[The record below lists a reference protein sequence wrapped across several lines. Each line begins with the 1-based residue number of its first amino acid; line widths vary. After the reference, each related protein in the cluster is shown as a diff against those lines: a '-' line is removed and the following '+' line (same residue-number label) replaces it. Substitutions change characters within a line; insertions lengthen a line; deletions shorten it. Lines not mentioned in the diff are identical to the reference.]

1 MNSDTKRNTGTD
13 DNSPSVA
20 TVRPHQASDSATAA
34 PEEEKR
40 RVATEGIVRI
50 RARDLMQ
57 GQREAILELDGKDY
71 RLRVTASGK
80 LILTK

>member
-13 DNSPSVA
+13 DNSPSVTTA
-20 TVRPHQASDSATAA
+20 RPHQASDSATAA
-34 PEEEKR
+34 PEEEKK